1 MVTTGTEPI
10 CRPTRTEGT
19 GLKLQAVSNRKLYL
33 QIADQ
38 IRDQILSGE
47 ATPGQQ
53 LPSERD
59 LAVSLGVSRPTVREA
74 LIALEVAG
82 MLEVRV
88 GVGAFLKVPANP
100 AQALP
105 EVGHSPIEV
114 MAVRRLL
121 EPEAAAQASQHISAE
136 GRRRLKA
143 AIVALRDETARGDW
157 SNDSDRAF
165 HMTIVEN
172 CGNRLLREMI
182 SQLWASRSE
191 GIDQQFHRHLA
202 EAPVL
207 RSHILDDHEAICT
220 AILAGEAEQARAAMA
235 AHLTYVEEAMLRVW
249 D

>member
-1 MVTTGTEPI
+1 V
-10 CRPTRTEGT
+10 
-19 GLKLQAVSNRKLYL
+19 GLKLQAVSNKKLYL

-59 LAVSLGVSRPTVREA
+59 LADSLGVSRPTVREA

-88 GVGAFLKVPANP
+88 GVGAFLKAPAN
-100 AQALP
+100 QTDALP
-105 EVGHSPIEV
+105 DVGHSPIEV
-114 MAVRRLL
+114 MKVRRLL
-121 EPEAAAQASQHISAE
+121 EPEAAALASQHISAE

-143 AIVALRDETARGDW
+143 AIVALRDETARGEW
-157 SNDSDRAF
+157 SNESDRAF
-165 HMTIVEN
+165 HMTIAEN
-172 CGNRLLREMI
+172 CGNRLLRELI

-191 GIDQQFHRHLA
+191 EIDQQFHRHLA

-207 RSHILDDHEAICT
+207 RSHILDDHEVIC
-220 AILAGEAEQARAAMA
+220 AAVFAGEAVEARAATA
-235 AHLTYVEEAMLRVW
+235 AHLIYVEQAMLSVW